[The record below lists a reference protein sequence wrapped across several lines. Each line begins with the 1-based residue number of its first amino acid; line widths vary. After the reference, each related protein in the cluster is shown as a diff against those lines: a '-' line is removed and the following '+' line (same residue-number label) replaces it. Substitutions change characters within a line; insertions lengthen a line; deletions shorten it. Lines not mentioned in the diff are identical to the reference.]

1 MESVDILCP
10 NGHRLMG
17 TTDMVG
23 RNVRCTKCQ
32 AKFQFEIPLKKSLT
46 ETGVLRILG
55 DFSPVP
61 MPPEVAL
68 RTRRPCPRCF
78 KIISVNANVCEHCIC
93 YVGDM
98 PHLLMQSIAE
108 GKSLNDRN

>member
-17 TTDMVG
+17 STAMVG

-32 AKFQFEIPLKKSLT
+32 AKFPFVIPMKKSLT

-55 DFSPVP
+55 DVAPVP
-61 MPPEVAL
+61 MPPEIAL

-78 KIISVNANVCEHCIC
+78 RSISVNANVCEHCVC

-98 PHLLMQSIAE
+98 PEFLRQTIAE
-108 GKSLNDRN
+108 GKCLNSRN